1 MFFLH
6 KIKLASQTRQEAIG
20 FDSWKREK
28 EKAFARLMLP
38 LHVPGY
44 EKTYWSATV
53 VESLQH
59 EAGVCEQI
67 ENEDS
72 LRIAL
77 WAKTSRPPPAII
89 PFCVIPGWRQGA
101 KNGKLPPAALVEVY
115 QDLEAEVAKL
125 RRLYLIIVDLQ
136 HPIRSVES
144 TNHDKESCVLIHSI
158 SPKFNRGWTG
168 SKEAFQKIGKNL
180 HPCCPL
186 LGSVPQ

>member
-1 MFFLH
+1 M
-6 KIKLASQTRQEAIG
+6 A
-20 FDSWKREK
+20 
-28 EKAFARLMLP
+28 
-38 LHVPGY
+38 
-44 EKTYWSATV
+44 
-53 VESLQH
+53 
-59 EAGVCEQI
+59 AG
-67 ENEDS
+67 
-72 LRIAL
+72 
-77 WAKTSRPPPAII
+77 
-89 PFCVIPGWRQGA
+89 G
-101 KNGKLPPAALVEVY
+101 KNGKLPPAAFVEVY

>member
-1 MFFLH
+1 MTTHHVL
-6 KIKLASQTRQEAIG
+6 LAQNKIG
-20 FDSWKREK
+20 FSDEARSNRFRQLEEGERESICQ
-28 EKAFARLMLP
+28 AI
-38 LHVPGY
+38 HVPGY

-72 LRIAL
+72 LRIAVGKNVT
-77 WAKTSRPPPAII
+77 ASTSDNTFLRHSRMAA
-89 PFCVIPGWRQGA
+89 GG
-101 KNGKLPPAALVEVY
+101 KNGKLPPAAFVEVY

>member
-1 MFFLH
+1 M
-6 KIKLASQTRQEAIG
+6 
-20 FDSWKREK
+20 
-28 EKAFARLMLP
+28 
-38 LHVPGY
+38 PGY

-101 KNGKLPPAALVEVY
+101 KMESYHLLPLW
-115 QDLEAEVAKL
+115 
-125 RRLYLIIVDLQ
+125 RS
-136 HPIRSVES
+136 IR
-144 TNHDKESCVLIHSI
+144 TLK
-158 SPKFNRGWTG
+158 
-168 SKEAFQKIGKNL
+168 QK
-180 HPCCPL
+180 
-186 LGSVPQ
+186 